1 MSKNNC
7 SFFFDI
13 KKTYM
18 EMFGMKI
25 DCDKFEDSYA
35 IYDELF
41 FEAEDGVE
49 VSSDIPKTLKF
60 KLVNK
65 EVE

>member
-1 MSKNNC
+1 
-7 SFFFDI
+7 
-13 KKTYM
+13 
-18 EMFGMKI
+18 MKI

-49 VSSDIPKTLKF
+49 VSSDIPRTLKF
-60 KLVNK
+60 KLINK